1 MKKTKKL
8 QVTLGAPNE
17 IILER
22 EFDAPRH
29 LVYKAMTTPELL
41 KRWLGNSCSPL
52 IDVQVDLRVG
62 GAYRQVFRVPGGPEF
77 TFSGIYHEIGIE
89 RSVLTQRFNDM
100 PNEAI
105 VTTTLTETNGKTWM
119 RTVQAF
125 DSQQTRDAVIA
136 TGMETGANESYD
148 NLDQLLHSL

>member
-1 MKKTKKL
+1 MKKL

-29 LVYKAMTTPELL
+29 LVYKAMNTPELM
-41 KRWLGNSCSPL
+41 KRWLGNSCSSL

-62 GAYRQVFRVPGGPEF
+62 GTYRQVFQVPEGPQF
-77 TFSGIYHEIGIE
+77 SFSGVYREIGME
-89 RSVLTQRFNDM
+89 RTVFTQRFNDM
-100 PNEAI
+100 PNEAV
-105 VTTTLTETNGKTWM
+105 VTTTLVETNGKTRM
-119 RTVQAF
+119 RAVQAF

-136 TGMETGANESYD
+136 TGMETGAGESYD
-148 NLDQLLHSL
+148 NLDQLVQSL